1 MAQKLTIAVVGCG
14 DFAKNFVPLFK
25 AHPLVEKV
33 YVCDL
38 IRARAEEYSARFGVE
53 IAGSFE
59 EVLKNPAIT
68 CIANFTQRHLH
79 GPIVTAALRAGK
91 HVYSAVPMASRVEEC
106 QEIVSLV
113 KQTGLTYMM
122 GETCIY
128 YPSSMFC
135 RERFLRGDFGRFVY
149 GESQYYHDISH
160 FPQNFLADKTSAGV
174 PPFFYPTHSTAMLLH
189 ATDSFVTRV
198 TAMGYEDQEPD
209 GIYRRGVNQWDNVYS
224 NAYSLMRLD
233 NGGVARVN
241 ECRRIGHKAP
251 SSCVSGFYGTRAG
264 YQFMNA
270 QHLVTTLSGSGVTLE
285 DVSDYVNPEAMT
297 AHRDL
302 PDFKQQV
309 ANHAWQWDSFA
320 PVQAAERARLP
331 ESYKGLPNGHM
342 ASHQLLIDDF
352 CTAAYFGRRPTVH
365 AWLAARY
372 TIPGLVAHQSL
383 LRDGEPLPVP
393 DCGMPE

>member
-233 NGGVARVN
+233 NGGVAR
-241 ECRRIGHKAP
+241 
-251 SSCVSGFYGTRAG
+251 
-264 YQFMNA
+264 
-270 QHLVTTLSGSGVTLE
+270 
-285 DVSDYVNPEAMT
+285 
-297 AHRDL
+297 
-302 PDFKQQV
+302 
-309 ANHAWQWDSFA
+309 
-320 PVQAAERARLP
+320 
-331 ESYKGLPNGHM
+331 
-342 ASHQLLIDDF
+342 
-352 CTAAYFGRRPTVH
+352 
-365 AWLAARY
+365 
-372 TIPGLVAHQSL
+372 
-383 LRDGEPLPVP
+383 
-393 DCGMPE
+393 